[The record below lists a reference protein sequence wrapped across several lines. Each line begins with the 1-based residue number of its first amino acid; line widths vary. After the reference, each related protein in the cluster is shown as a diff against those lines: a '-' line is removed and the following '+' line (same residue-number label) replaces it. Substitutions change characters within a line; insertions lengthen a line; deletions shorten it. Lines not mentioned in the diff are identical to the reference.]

1 MIYISYGITKSASTF
16 LYQLTEEVFAV
27 AGRTPCKLGPPY
39 RPKGAL
45 DNYFDVVDEKLIQEL
60 TEVVG
65 DDDLVIKTHGPP
77 RGDIASLITSG
88 AVLANASIRDPREI
102 ALSMLDHGK
111 RARRWKLAP
120 FVEFQ
125 NLDDTLASIDNQIGY
140 FNAWAEIPKVEVFL
154 YNEICFDSRS
164 VVERLASHIG
174 VAIDPDQV
182 LQTFVGNKVIGQ
194 FSKGKALRYS
204 EMAPEDQARFL
215 ERFSDLHQRYRF
227 DTERAIAIAKE
238 QKDKDLRPRGE
249 IAMKIRALRR
259 SLRYRRWGF

>member
-27 AGRTPCKLGPPY
+27 AGRTPRKLGPPY

-65 DDDLVIKTHGPP
+65 GDDLVIKTHGPP
-77 RGDIASLITSG
+77 RGDIASLISSG

-111 RARRWKLAP
+111 RAKRWKLAP

-125 NLDDTLASIDNQIGY
+125 SLEDTLPSIDNQIGY
-140 FNAWAEIPKVEVFL
+140 FNAWAEIPKVEVSSTTRSASTAGRSSSGWRR
-154 YNEICFDSRS
+154 ISASRS
-164 VVERLASHIG
+164 TPIRFCRPSLA
-174 VAIDPDQV
+174 
-182 LQTFVGNKVIGQ
+182 T
-194 FSKGKALRYS
+194 R
-204 EMAPEDQARFL
+204 
-215 ERFSDLHQRYRF
+215 
-227 DTERAIAIAKE
+227 
-238 QKDKDLRPRGE
+238 
-249 IAMKIRALRR
+249 
-259 SLRYRRWGF
+259 

>member
-1 MIYISYGITKSASTF
+1 MIGLNETNYD
-16 LYQLTEEVFAV
+16 LYLLRHHEIREHFPLSVDGGSFCRRRPDALQA
-27 AGRTPCKLGPPY
+27 RTAL

-60 TEVVG
+60 TQVVG
-65 DDDLVIKTHGPP
+65 GDDLVIKTHGPP
-77 RGDIASLITSG
+77 RGDIASLIASG

-174 VAIDPDQV
+174 VAINP
-182 LQTFVGNKVIGQ
+182 I
-194 FSKGKALRYS
+194 
-204 EMAPEDQARFL
+204 RFC
-215 ERFSDLHQRYRF
+215 
-227 DTERAIAIAKE
+227 
-238 QKDKDLRPRGE
+238 RP
-249 IAMKIRALRR
+249 
-259 SLRYRRWGF
+259 SLATR